1 VVLIT
6 LDALRPDHLGCYGYP
21 VNTSPNIDAFAKE
34 GAAFTNA
41 FAQASFTA
49 PALASLMV
57 SRYPSSGGVFDFGDT
72 IPEGIETLTSLLK
85 KNNFATGFFSS
96 HTGLATI
103 KGFEQSFD
111 DFYTIWTFSE
121 NKKLTVKAADINPRI
136 MKWLDAHK
144 RKKFFIWIHYLE
156 PHYPLAPAAKYR
168 SLIASQ
174 FKGKKPV
181 EVPISADYQYGF
193 GGIPGRLA
201 AAYNNRTDLN
211 FYLELYDAS
220 IRYADSQVGEVL
232 RCLKKLGLYDN
243 SLIILS
249 ADHAESLGE
258 HGQYFSH
265 GFLLYDELL
274 RVPLV
279 IKAARAGTP
288 GEKVQALAQ
297 HIDIAPTIADFL
309 GIPQPKSMIGES
321 LLPGLRNGFDRN
333 NSRSFSALSPDV
345 AAIRADGWKLIYDH
359 RKGYELYDLQVDP
372 GELNNLV
379 SINRE
384 KFELLKNELDL
395 FRKPPPRA
403 EKKPLTIQEK
413 EQLRSLGY
421 AQ

>member
-1 VVLIT
+1 MVLIT

-34 GAAFTNA
+34 GAVFTNA
-41 FAQASFTA
+41 FAHASFTA
-49 PALASLMV
+49 PALASLMT
-57 SRYPSSGGVFDFGDT
+57 SRYPSSDGVFDFGDK

-96 HTGLATI
+96 HPGLATI
-103 KGFEQSFD
+103 KGFDQDFD
-111 DFYTIWTFSE
+111 DFYTIWTFSD
-121 NKKLTVKAADINPRI
+121 NKKVTAKAVDINPRI
-136 MKWLDAHK
+136 IKWLDGHK
-144 RKKFFIWIHYLE
+144 RKKFFVWIHYLE
-156 PHYPLAPAAKYR
+156 PHYPLVPAAKYR
-168 SLIASQ
+168 ELIASPLP
-174 FKGKKPV
+174 GRKPV
-181 EVPISADYQYGF
+181 EVPISADHLYGF

-201 AAYNNRTDLN
+201 AAHDNRTDLN

-232 RCLKKLGLYDN
+232 GYLRKLGLYDN

-279 IKAARAGTP
+279 IKAAREGSW
-288 GEKVQALAQ
+288 GEKVQALAR
-297 HIDIAPTIADFL
+297 HIDIAATIVDFL

-321 LLPGLRNGFDRN
+321 LLPGLKNGFDHN
-333 NSRSFSALSPDV
+333 NSRSFSALSPDA

-379 SINRE
+379 LVDRE

-395 FRKPPPRA
+395 LRKGAPRA
-403 EKKPLTIQEK
+403 EKEPLTIQEK